1 MLIYRF
7 RCSEDEEDE
16 APKPSF
22 KPPPV
27 VPKEEPRTGCNK
39 KTYFVCN
46 EPGKLWTK
54 LPNVTPQQISN
65 ARKIKKFFTGNLDSP
80 VSYVNLRRVEL
91 LVKLLSEL
99 RGVSCHMGSHSVTCH
114 PTEANTPRL
123 NSSQSARYCLP
134 TQKLT

>member
-1 MLIYRF
+1 VLF
-7 RCSEDEEDE
+7 CGCCFSEEEEDE
-16 APKPSF
+16 PPKPTF

-39 KTYFVCN
+39 KAYFVCN

-80 VSYVNLRRVEL
+80 VS
-91 LVKLLSEL
+91 
-99 RGVSCHMGSHSVTCH
+99 
-114 PTEANTPRL
+114 
-123 NSSQSARYCLP
+123 
-134 TQKLT
+134 